1 MAKRLIES
9 HSLKLINIVSML
21 SFKLFHNGKTKAAD
35 LYTYILNK
43 KYQIISTD
51 KDRTVFLRERDILT
65 LIVLFRNL
73 SKRNLQTFYFTL
85 FIVYILLY
93 LDICL
98 MYQAGVLIRFGI
110 YDIQIFL
117 SIFSIVKYFIFCF
130 KSLNDILKV
139 NLSMLF
145 LVVYA
150 LSHKLLTITA
160 IYGS

>member
-9 HSLKLINIVSML
+9 HSLKLMSMVSML
-21 SFKLFHNGKTKAAD
+21 QFKLFHNGNIKAAD

-51 KDRTVFLRERDILT
+51 KDRTMYVFLRERDILT

-98 MYQAGVLIRFGI
+98 MQQAGVLIRFRI

-117 SIFSIVKYFIFCF
+117 SIFSIVKYFILV
-130 KSLNDILKV
+130 SKV
-139 NLSMLF
+139 
-145 LVVYA
+145 
-150 LSHKLLTITA
+150 
-160 IYGS
+160 